1 MIDRMNLLFLLFLF
15 DVTCTWMHDI
25 VGLVDA
31 EFALK
36 QFKTS
41 RRFLLVNG
49 ELVNQ
54 KGRKDKKKQ
63 D

>member
-1 MIDRMNLLFLLFLF
+1 MIDRMILLFLLFLF
-15 DVTCTWMHDI
+15 DVICTWMHDI

-31 EFALK
+31 EFVLK

-49 ELVNQ
+49 ESVNQ